1 MTEIPKQLAAETKQ
15 ALIKMGMIKNG

>member
-1 MTEIPKQLAAETKQ
+1 MTDIPKQLAAETKQ